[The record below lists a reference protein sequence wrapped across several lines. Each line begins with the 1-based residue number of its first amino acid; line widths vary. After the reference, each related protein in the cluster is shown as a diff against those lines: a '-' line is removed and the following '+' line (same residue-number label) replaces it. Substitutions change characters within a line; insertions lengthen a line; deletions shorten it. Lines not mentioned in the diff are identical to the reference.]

1 MLVKVIYAYD
11 TETKKFENITTDAD
25 VMVYINNDLSDS
37 GMAIVSAIRTSDRRH
52 FNWVLSEKTT
62 PAVLAGIAERFAKGD

>member
-11 TETKKFENITTDAD
+11 TGTNEFENPATDAD
-25 VMVYINNDLSDS
+25 VMVYINHDLSDS
-37 GMAIVSAIRTSDRRH
+37 GMSIVTAIRTGDRRH

-62 PAVLAGIAERFAKGD
+62 VAGVAGIAERFAKGS